1 MADRRKGSPWGMIQ
15 AIAASLALAVSL
27 SVGVYTRVITDV
39 MSEVDTLASSERLK
53 RERLIQDAVN
63 SLENKFELR
72 VAALDGTL
80 EDVEDAIGDIER
92 DIAVIQQQQI
102 ADAEVRKLVNDV
114 TSQLG
119 ELKGDLKVLTERS
132 VSVDSIASQLGSL
145 SHQMSTINKKLNK

>member
-1 MADRRKGSPWGMIQ
+1 
-15 AIAASLALAVSL
+15 
-27 SVGVYTRVITDV
+27 